1 MANTELKI
9 EDDYIKDQAQLIG
22 EWAND
27 LQESIDKYIAIMNH
41 IIEEAIIEGTTAEAL
56 TAFVSY
62 VENLKEI
69 VKEMGTETK
78 GMCLS
83 FLNEVDQADDYLY

>member
-9 EDDYIKDQAQLIG
+9 EDDYIKNQAQMIG
-22 EWAND
+22 EWTDD
-27 LQESIDKYIAIMNH
+27 LQGGIDKYITIMNCIIEDAIM
-41 IIEEAIIEGTTAEAL
+41 EGTTAEAL
-56 TAFVSY
+56 TAFVGY
-62 VENLKEI
+62 MEKLKNI

-83 FLNEVDQADDYLY
+83 FLNEVDLADDYLY